1 MPFLAADARKL
12 LIGLEFGAR
21 LVVIEDKRP
30 EILGRDIR
38 RKMNLVGLR
47 CGLAFSCALAPR
59 TEDKRRMEYRGKQY
73 SVVQGLDTMWK
84 WSVPALVGQT
94 KSGKAE
100 NHAAGVKAAQQAIDK
115 ALIRR
120 PE

>member
-1 MPFLAADARKL
+1 MLST
-12 LIGLEFGAR
+12 
-21 LVVIEDKRP
+21 VT
-30 EILGRDIR
+30 
-38 RKMNLVGLR
+38 
-47 CGLAFSCALAPR
+47 CAPAPR

-115 ALIRR
+115 ALAPKSSAYAARNEGGRR
-120 PE
+120 PTLWRLSQAS

>member
-1 MPFLAADARKL
+1 
-12 LIGLEFGAR
+12 
-21 LVVIEDKRP
+21 
-30 EILGRDIR
+30 
-38 RKMNLVGLR
+38 
-47 CGLAFSCALAPR
+47 
-59 TEDKRRMEYRGKQY
+59 MEYRGKQY

>member
-1 MPFLAADARKL
+1 
-12 LIGLEFGAR
+12 
-21 LVVIEDKRP
+21 
-30 EILGRDIR
+30 
-38 RKMNLVGLR
+38 
-47 CGLAFSCALAPR
+47 
-59 TEDKRRMEYRGKQY
+59 MEYRGKQY

-115 ALIRR
+115 ALA
-120 PE
+120 PKTALAPPGMKEASD